1 MANTEQTEKEVLVN
15 NSVKSAKTSTKT
27 KQVKKEAKPRKSLMK
42 SWKETMSELKKVS
55 WPTFATVV
63 KQTAVVITVVLVFAV
78 VILGFDLAF
87 SELYKLLVNVVK

>member
-1 MANTEQTEKEVLVN
+1 
-15 NSVKSAKTSTKT
+15 
-27 KQVKKEAKPRKSLMK
+27 
-42 SWKETMSELKKVS
+42 MSELKKVS